1 MSQSSVGFFDVELSE
16 DQFSCLSYLLWV
28 HSEADLLG
36 MLSLEAHAV
45 LFELFESL
53 ALTFTHMICP
63 SLTKELTQN
72 ERLKAELNSDG
83 HEVRILCYLRI
94 LVGPISSVP
103 LHISRL
109 LFIDFD

>member
-1 MSQSSVGFFDVELSE
+1 
-16 DQFSCLSYLLWV
+16 
-28 HSEADLLG
+28 

-45 LFELFESL
+45 LFELLESL
-53 ALTFTHMICP
+53 ALTFTHVICT
-63 SLTKELTQN
+63 SLSGVHLDEG
-72 ERLKAELNSDG
+72 LKAELNSDG
-83 HEVRILCYLRI
+83 HEIRILCYLRI

>member
-1 MSQSSVGFFDVELSE
+1 
-16 DQFSCLSYLLWV
+16 
-28 HSEADLLG
+28 

-45 LFELFESL
+45 LFELLESL
-53 ALTFTHMICP
+53 ALTFTHVICAP
-63 SLTKELTQN
+63 LSGIHLDEG
-72 ERLKAELNSDG
+72 LKAEFNSDG
-83 HEVRILCYLRI
+83 HEIRILCYLRI